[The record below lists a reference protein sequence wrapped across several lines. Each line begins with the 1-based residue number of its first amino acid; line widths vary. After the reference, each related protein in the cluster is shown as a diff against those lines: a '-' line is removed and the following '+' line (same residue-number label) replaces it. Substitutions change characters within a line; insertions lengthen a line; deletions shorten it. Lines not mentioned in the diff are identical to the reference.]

1 MQIVEK
7 KTEGLSRV
15 YGVHVAAAD
24 LAARLDARITEMQ
37 PQVQLKGF
45 RKGKVPTSHIKKMFG
60 GSIMRDVVQ
69 DTLQAGVNSVVER
82 GRLATR
88 PEITAAENIEAAME
102 GKADLS
108 FDVSVEL
115 MPEFEPADVSG
126 IEIERLVGAPTDTEI
141 DEALASIAEG
151 NKSYEAKSGKA
162 PKAATGDQVVIDF
175 VGKRDGV
182 AFDGGSAQDAPLVL
196 GSGMFIP
203 GFEDQLVGVK
213 AGDEKTITV
222 TFPENYQAAQLA
234 GKEAT
239 FDVVVKA
246 VNAPAETK
254 IDDEFARKL
263 GLSDLATLKDAV
275 RKQLQAQY
283 DQLSRVKAKR
293 ALLDKLDAAHSF
305 DLPAR
310 MVEAEF
316 DGIWKAV
323 EADRARGEVD
333 PDDVGK
339 SEDDLKAE
347 YRKIA
352 ERRVRLGLVLA
363 EIGTRAKVEVKDEE
377 VARAVNAEAM
387 RYPGQERQVV
397 EYYQKTP
404 NAVAAL
410 RAPIF
415 EEKVVDLILTQVK
428 TNERTVTRAELE
440 AEDAAPGAAPAAEA
454 KAKKPTKAKAAKA
467 EAPAETEEAAPAKP
481 RKAPARKKAADA
493 E

>member
-1 MQIVEK
+1 
-7 KTEGLSRV
+7 
-15 YGVHVAAAD
+15 
-24 LAARLDARITEMQ
+24 
-37 PQVQLKGF
+37 
-45 RKGKVPTSHIKKMFG
+45 
-60 GSIMRDVVQ
+60 
-69 DTLQAGVNSVVER
+69 
-82 GRLATR
+82 
-88 PEITAAENIEAAME
+88 
-102 GKADLS
+102 
-108 FDVSVEL
+108 
-115 MPEFEPADVSG
+115 
-126 IEIERLVGAPTDTEI
+126 
-141 DEALASIAEG
+141 
-151 NKSYEAKSGKA
+151 
-162 PKAATGDQVVIDF
+162 
-175 VGKRDGV
+175 
-182 AFDGGSAQDAPLVL
+182 VL
-196 GSGMFIP
+196 GSGQFIP

-213 AGDEKTITV
+213 AGDEKVITV
-222 TFPENYQAAQLA
+222 TFPEGYQAAHLA

-239 FDVVVKA
+239 FDVTVKA

-254 IDDEFARKL
+254 IDDEFAKKL
-263 GLSDLATLKDAV
+263 GLSDLETLKDAV
-275 RKQLQAQY
+275 KKQLQAQY
-283 DQLSRVKAKR
+283 DQLSRAKAKR
-293 ALLDKLDAAHSF
+293 ALLDKLDVAHSF

-339 SEDDLKAE
+339 SDDDLKAE

-415 EEKVVDLILTQVK
+415 EEKVVDLLLSQVK
-428 TNERTVTRAELE
+428 SSERSVTRAELE
-440 AEDAAPGAAPAAEA
+440 AEDPAPGAAPAAEA
-454 KAKKPTKAKAAKA
+454 KAKKPAKAKAAKA
-467 EAPAETEEAAPAKP
+467 EDEPAEAAPAKP
-481 RKAPARKKAADA
+481 KKAPAKKKAADA

>member
-24 LAARLDARITEMQ
+24 LAARLDARIDEMR

-45 RKGKVPTSHIKKMFG
+45 RKGKVPSSHIKKMFG
-60 GSIMRDVVQ
+60 ASIMRDVVQ
-69 DTLQAGVNSVVER
+69 DTLQAGVNSVVAR
-82 GRLATR
+82 GRLATQ
-88 PEITAAENIEAAME
+88 PEITAAENLEAAMD

-115 MPEFEPADVSG
+115 MPEFEPADVTS
-126 IEIERLVGAPTDTEI
+126 IEIERLVGAPSDAEI
-141 DEALASIAEG
+141 DEALASIADG
-151 NKSYEAKSGKA
+151 NKSFEPKGGKA

-175 VGKRDGV
+175 VGKLDGV
-182 AFDGGSAQDAPLVL
+182 AFDGGAAQDAPLVL
-196 GSGMFIP
+196 GSGQFIP

-213 AGDEKTITV
+213 AGEEKTITV
-222 TFPENYQAAQLA
+222 TFPEGYQAAHLA

-239 FDVVVKA
+239 FDVTVKA

-254 IDDEFARKL
+254 IDDDFAKKL
-263 GLSDLATLKDAV
+263 GLSDLETLKDAV
-275 RKQLQAQY
+275 KKQLQAQY
-283 DQLSRVKAKR
+283 DQLSRAKAKR

-323 EADRARGEVD
+323 EADRARGEID

-339 SEDDLKAE
+339 SDDDLKAE

-397 EYYQKTP
+397 EYFQKTP

-415 EEKVVDLILTQVK
+415 EEKVVDLLLSQVK
-428 TNERTVTRAELE
+428 ASERTVTRAELE
-440 AEDAAPGAAPAAEA
+440 AEDPAPGAAPAAET
-454 KAKKPTKAKAAKA
+454 KAKKPAKAKAAKT
-467 EAPAETEEAAPAKP
+467 EDEPAEAAPAKP
-481 RKAPARKKAADA
+481 KKAPAKKKAADA